1 MNWTITASK
10 NPKPGPSKTGTLKG
24 ITIQEITKILGMTPN
39 VEDDLEKVVNSWSF
53 NALPRILNARN
64 ASPAEIEL
72 VFKHAFNEKREFK
85 PGWYRCAIWDYKGS
99 HRLGRFSTH
108 GEPDVFKFLFGNRYE
123 ELSYE

>member
-53 NALPRILNARN
+53 NAFPDDD
-64 ASPAEIEL
+64 
-72 VFKHAFNEKREFK
+72 K

-99 HRLGRFSTH
+99 HHSGYFSTY
-108 GEPDVFKFLFGNRYE
+108 GESDVFKFLFGDRYE
-123 ELSYE
+123 ELYA